1 MNDKFK
7 KGLLTLALICT
18 PFTMVACG
26 NNEGGGDAGN
36 TGGGTSQESSAEQ
49 AQKNLNNNSFNT
61 LKTVQKT
68 ASDPQTYKD
77 GFQVTSI
84 QSSVVSMVASKAKNP
99 NVAQETLDALNTAYA
114 EMAKTNNNT
123 TKYTSAYDKANER
136 GYYIYSNVDN
146 STATPTEKLNQY
158 DVYLKENDK
167 YFKYS
172 YSAPSS
178 EGEVATKEKHETLNS
193 YWVALTDEI
202 ADCMDTVG
210 DFTGFKDYDAMEKG
224 IGKLVMENM
233 NEEGI
238 PTENL
243 TTNVKVTETNGDYK
257 ISIKLSVK
265 MDTYK
270 LDESMSMTG
279 VTATSNIDITF
290 NEKMIKVGKMNY
302 KLKGSVN
309 MPLGEST
316 TETVAVDSL
325 MENIMEFEIT
335 NTFDETKMP
344 NLDDKTTYVDAGMIE
359 VPVNYF
365 IDGKNYNYQSGKAG
379 SELTHP
385 SIKNIA
391 NGETVVWYTD
401 PDCTK
406 VANFT
411 TFPAYGLKL
420 YTKTPKLQ
428 EGYAWVASDNLYV
441 SEYTNGIDT
450 SNFTK
455 DDVTKEFVESLINN
469 GYYFYYT
476 IENTSV
482 SGTANS
488 SLVYVNGTIYENG
501 ASYTLDPNKVNI
513 VIKITM
519 ANGK

>member
-1 MNDKFK
+1 MNDKLK

-26 NNEGGGDAGN
+26 NDSGGGDTGN

-49 AQKNLNNNSFNT
+49 AQKNLNNNSFNS

-84 QSSVVSMVASKAKNP
+84 QSSVMSMVASKAKNP
-99 NVAQETLDALNTAYA
+99 DVADETLEALNTAYT
-114 EMAKTNNNT
+114 EMVKENNNT

-146 STATPTEKLNQY
+146 STATPTEELNQY

-172 YSAPSS
+172 YAAPSS
-178 EGEVATKEKHETLNS
+178 EGEVATKNKYETLDS
-193 YWVALTDEI
+193 YWVELTEEI
-202 ADCMDTVG
+202 SDCMDMVG
-210 DFTGFKDYDAMEKG
+210 DFTGFEDYDAMEKG
-224 IGKLVMENM
+224 IGKLVIENM
-233 NEEGI
+233 NEEGL

-257 ISIKLSVK
+257 ISIELSLK
-265 MDTYK
+265 MDTFK
-270 LDESMSMTG
+270 MDDEMNMTD
-279 VTATSNIDITF
+279 VTVTSNVDITF
-290 NEKMIKVGKMNY
+290 NEKMIKVGKMDY
-302 KLKGSVN
+302 KLNGSVN

-316 TETVAVDSL
+316 TETVTVDSL
-325 MENIMEFEIT
+325 IETIMNFEIT
-335 NTFDETKMP
+335 TTFDETKMP
-344 NLDDKTTYVDAGMIE
+344 NLDDKTTYEDKGMIE
-359 VPVNYF
+359 VSVNYF
-365 IDGKNYNYQSGKAG
+365 IDGKNYTYQSGKAG

-391 NGETVVWYTD
+391 DGETVVWYTD
-401 PDCTK
+401 PECTK

-411 TFPAYGLKL
+411 TIPAYGLKL

-441 SEYTNGIDT
+441 GSNINGIDT
-450 SNFTK
+450 SDFTK
-455 DDVTKEFVESLINN
+455 DDVTKEFVESIINE
-469 GYYFYYT
+469 GHYFYYT
-476 IENTSV
+476 IEDTSV

-488 SLVYVNGTIYENG
+488 TLVYVNGTIYENG

-519 ANGK
+519 SNGK